1 MHFLGR
7 QFAEDLLSKCQKDL
21 KLYFQLTIE
30 IEEGN
35 SLKPFAEKPCDGIG
49 ISLVNGSS
57 EFHKLALQRQE
68 SLGNKEAALKILE
81 LRLGIVD
88 SPNMKNEAIEEGK
101 QLMASEK
108 TKNIPNEIEMLNFSI
123 SQRVKNV
130 GRLAGDLF
138 QRVL

>member
-1 MHFLGR
+1 MHFLGC
-7 QFAEDLLSKCQKDL
+7 QFAEDLLSKRQKDL

-30 IEEGN
+30 IEEEN

-49 ISLVNGSS
+49 ISFVNGSS

-68 SLGNKEAALKILE
+68 SLGNKEAALKS
-81 LRLGIVD
+81 LGIVD

-108 TKNIPNEIEMLNFSI
+108 NKKHP
-123 SQRVKNV
+123 Q
-130 GRLAGDLF
+130 
-138 QRVL
+138 